1 MWAQIQRDK
10 IRDGHSIPLLQLI
23 ADLTDEAWR
32 KDSANS
38 FASFNQEQPSQG
50 RGNGRGRG

>member
-1 MWAQIQRDK
+1 MWAQIQQDK
-10 IRDGHSIPLLQLI
+10 IRDGYSISLLQLI

-38 FASFNQEQPSQG
+38 FALFNQEQPSWG